1 MKKKLLLGILLVCI
15 TSNAQEPNKSNVQEL
30 IKEFKIA
37 PSLPAKGSKT
47 YKTLLWDQNP
57 GVLGD
62 TTPVLINT
70 HSNQD
75 DAAIWTAD
83 DFQLTSASEITKIKI
98 FGAWT
103 SGTLD
108 NLTGVDLYIY
118 TNSSDNLPSGDPS
131 EAGTGLLEIINLDPT
146 STFLELEH
154 STEGFHFIFDIE
166 AYNGSPLP
174 LQEGIYWV
182 SFFPRIDN
190 FTYADPDWN
199 MAWFAYPPDANI
211 TNTLSY
217 AQYIDKEMIFG
228 DDSTTWSSLEEATVS
243 NLAFTIEGTTTLSV
257 DEFEENSLSIYPNP
271 TNGPLTID
279 NPSDDGSI
287 VTHYTVFDINGRK
300 MSTGKETGMF
310 NLNMEAL
317 SAGPYFLQLD
327 LPNRSI
333 TTKII
338 KK

>member
-1 MKKKLLLGILLVCI
+1 
-15 TSNAQEPNKSNVQEL
+15 
-30 IKEFKIA
+30 
-37 PSLPAKGSKT
+37 
-47 YKTLLWDQNP
+47 
-57 GVLGD
+57 
-62 TTPVLINT
+62 
-70 HSNQD
+70 
-75 DAAIWTAD
+75 
-83 DFQLTSASEITKIKI
+83 
-98 FGAWT
+98 
-103 SGTLD
+103 
-108 NLTGVDLYIY
+108 
-118 TNSSDNLPSGDPS
+118 
-131 EAGTGLLEIINLDPT
+131 
-146 STFLELEH
+146 
-154 STEGFHFIFDIE
+154 
-166 AYNGSPLP
+166 
-174 LQEGIYWV
+174 
-182 SFFPRIDN
+182 
-190 FTYADPDWN
+190 
-199 MAWFAYPPDANI
+199 MAPDANI

-228 DDSTTWSSLEEATVS
+228 RRQPRHGVSLEEADSLRTLHS
-243 NLAFTIEGTTTLSV
+243 QLKGNPTTLSV